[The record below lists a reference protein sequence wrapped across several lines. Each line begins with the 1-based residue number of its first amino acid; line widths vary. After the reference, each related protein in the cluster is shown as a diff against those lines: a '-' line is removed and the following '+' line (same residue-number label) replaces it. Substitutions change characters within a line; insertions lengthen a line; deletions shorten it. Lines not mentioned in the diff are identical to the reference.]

1 MGRIYLNGSPPRTL
15 KSSLIK
21 NSDLAGTFNWISD
34 KIVEKQQERD
44 RARQVKV
51 NDYLRRKEEAE
62 ENKAAKKAERER
74 IAEEKRVAAEAE
86 KLRLAQEAENAR
98 LAEKKR
104 IADKLFAQKKRQE
117 EEARKKTRYSRQ
129 TNPSLSYLSCLE
141 KCA

>member
-1 MGRIYLNGSPPRTL
+1 MG
-15 KSSLIK
+15 
-21 NSDLAGTFNWISD
+21 AGTFNWISD

-74 IAEEKRVAAEAE
+74 IAEEKRVAAEEKKAAIKAEKERIAEEKRVAAEAE

-98 LAEKKR
+98 LAK
-104 IADKLFAQKKRQE
+104 
-117 EEARKKTRYSRQ
+117 
-129 TNPSLSYLSCLE
+129 
-141 KCA
+141 